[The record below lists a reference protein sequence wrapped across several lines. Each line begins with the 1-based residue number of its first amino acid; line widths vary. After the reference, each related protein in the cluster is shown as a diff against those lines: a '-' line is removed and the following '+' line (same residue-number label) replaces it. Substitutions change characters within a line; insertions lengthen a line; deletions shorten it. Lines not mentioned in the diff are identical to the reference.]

1 MIREIS
7 ELMDGELDAAEADGL
22 ISRARSSPDLV
33 DDWSLYHL
41 IGDTIRQQ
49 SFYSPELLP
58 QVSIRLAVEPT
69 VLAPR
74 SRPPRERVLR
84 YAFSAAASLAA
95 VAVVVWIGFQV
106 GGEAPPLTP
115 KLVVVQEPAPSARP
129 ASVPMPNGV
138 NDYLLAHQEY
148 SPSSVVHGV
157 VPYVRTVSMTAEAGG
172 R

>member
-1 MIREIS
+1 MTREIS
-7 ELMDGELDAAEADGL
+7 ELMDGELDAAEAEGI
-22 ISRARSSPDLV
+22 ISRVKANQDLER
-33 DDWSLYHL
+33 DWSLYHL

-49 SFYSPELLP
+49 AFYSPGLTA
-58 QVSIRLAVEPT
+58 QVSDRLAAEPT

-74 SRPPRERVLR
+74 ARPAREKFMR
-84 YAFSAAASLAA
+84 YALSAAASVAA
-95 VAVVVWIGFQV
+95 VAVVAWIGIQGV
-106 GGEAPPLTP
+106 TEAPAPQLA
-115 KLVVVQEPAPSARP
+115 VVQEPAAQARP
-129 ASVPMPNGV
+129 ASVPMPNRV

>member
-1 MIREIS
+1 MTREVS
-7 ELMDGELDAAEADGL
+7 ELMDGELDAAEAEG
-22 ISRARSSPDLV
+22 IVSKVKTSPDAAQ
-33 DDWSLYHL
+33 DWYLYHL

-49 SFYSPELLP
+49 AFYSPELMG
-58 QVSIRLAVEPT
+58 QVSSRLAVEPT

-74 SRPPRERVLR
+74 AWPVREKILR
-84 YAFSAAASLAA
+84 FALSAAASVAA
-95 VAVVVWIGFQV
+95 VAVVAWIGIQGV
-106 GGEAPPLTP
+106 TEAPAPQIAA
-115 KLVVVQEPAPSARP
+115 VQEPAAQQRP
-129 ASVPMPNGV
+129 ASVPMPNRV

>member
-1 MIREIS
+1 MTREIS
-7 ELMDGELDAAEADGL
+7 ELMDGELDAAEAEGT
-22 ISRARSSPDLV
+22 ISRVKGNPDLEG
-33 DDWSLYHL
+33 DWSLYHL

-49 SFYSPELLP
+49 TFHSPQLIA
-58 QVSIRLAVEPT
+58 QVFARLAAEPT

-74 SRPPRERVLR
+74 ARPPREKILR
-84 YAFSAAASLAA
+84 YALSAAASVAA
-95 VAVVVWIGFQV
+95 VAVVAWIGIQGV
-106 GGEAPPLTP
+106 GEAPAPPLAA
-115 KLVVVQEPAPSARP
+115 VQEPVSPARP
-129 ASVPMPNGV
+129 AKVPMPNRV